1 MDLEKYKKSYQ
12 EIEKLQ
18 QTKNL
23 DYYRHPARY
32 TSNRSKSWEISI
44 TLVTRRCVP
53 TSSTRETDSSCSTA
67 VFSTAST

>member
-32 TSNRSKSWEISI
+32 YVKPFKIVENLYYIILRKHKKFMKKSKKVLAPVWADEVS
-44 TLVTRRCVP
+44 
-53 TSSTRETDSSCSTA
+53 
-67 VFSTAST
+67 

>member
-23 DYYRHPARY
+23 DYYRHQ
-32 TSNRSKSWEISI
+32 RSHATHYQ
-44 TLVTRRCVP
+44 TLLMEP
-53 TSSTRETDSSCSTA
+53 TVGNHCC
-67 VFSTAST
+67 

>member
-32 TSNRSKSWEISI
+32 YVKPFKIVGN
-44 TLVTRRCVP
+44 L
-53 TSSTRETDSSCSTA
+53 
-67 VFSTAST
+67 